1 MKNRKV
7 IIAIII
13 TAIICVSGTT
23 FAVTQLTADK
33 IYYTDKNNNEITVA
47 TALDQLYNS
56 VGIDINA
63 NQVLFD
69 ENYGTQLQYRSNS
82 ISVTKGKYLVVAIYS
97 RGVSGKYGSGVV
109 SNQYKGQ
116 LTCLSDDCEI
126 TELKNRDYS
135 LNGNKATLFHTSAL
149 FMVEVNNDNDTI
161 KYDTENGNN
170 DGNNPEAA
178 EVYIVPLN

>member
-7 IIAIII
+7 IIAIVI
-13 TAIICVSGTT
+13 TAIICVSGTA

-33 IYYTDKNNNEITVA
+33 IYYTDKNNNQITVES
-47 TALDQLYNS
+47 ALDQLYEG
-56 VGIDINA
+56 VGIGINGDE
-63 NQVLFD
+63 VLFD

-82 ISVTKGKYLVVAIYS
+82 LSVSKGKYLVVAIYS

-109 SNQYKGQ
+109 SEQYKGQ
-116 LTCLSDDCEI
+116 LICLSDDCEI

-149 FMVEVNNDNDTI
+149 FMVEVNNDDDTI

-170 DGNNPEAA
+170 DGNNPEAT
-178 EVYIVPLN
+178 ELYIVPLN